1 MSVNWSKK
9 EFASRLQKVDVRAED
24 VVVGDVVFFDGDPWG
39 IARIEKKRGR
49 FYFYDEDEN
58 GGGGYLGD
66 AAVRILPR
74 SSLAKRP
81 YQ

>member
-1 MSVNWSKK
+1 MSVNWSKRDL
-9 EFASRLQKVDVRAED
+9 ARRLQTVHVTAKE
-24 VVVGDVVFFDGDPWG
+24 VVVGDIVFFDDDPWG
-39 IARIEKKRGR
+39 IARIEQKRGR

-66 AAVRILPR
+66 ATVRILPR

-81 YQ
+81 Q

>member
-9 EFASRLQKVDVRAED
+9 EFASKLKRIDVMARDVR
-24 VVVGDVVFFDGDPWG
+24 VGDIVFFDGDPWG
-39 IARIEKKRGR
+39 IARVEKKRGR

-66 AAVRILPR
+66 DRVLILPR
-74 SSLAKRP
+74 EALR
-81 YQ
+81 